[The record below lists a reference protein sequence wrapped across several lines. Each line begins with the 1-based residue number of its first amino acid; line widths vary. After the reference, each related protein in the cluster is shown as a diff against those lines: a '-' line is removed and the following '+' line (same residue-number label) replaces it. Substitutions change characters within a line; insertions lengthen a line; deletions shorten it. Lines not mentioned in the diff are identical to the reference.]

1 MMRVIS
7 TPTWGATILEDMET
21 GELSFQC
28 VCGGV
33 GMYWQRV
40 LLTPEEVEHVRNDT
54 FDADRMVS
62 DVCKR
67 AGTISSRLVAAV
79 DPSVFAAGDENE
91 SG

>member
-1 MMRVIS
+1 MIRVIS
-7 TPTWGATILEDMET
+7 NPTWGASLLEDTET

-28 VCGGV
+28 LCGGV

-40 LLTPEEVEHVRNDT
+40 VLTPDEVEEVKHAT

-67 AGTISSRLVAAV
+67 TARVAGRLVEPV
-79 DPSVFAAGDENE
+79 DPAAL
-91 SG
+91 